1 MHFRSLPAARWPE
14 HSRGTSER
22 GAPIDLRSLGS
33 DGPGSPDTEESLQH
47 EREKRRTRTSSIIA
61 PQQKMMSEVDK
72 SKETGIST
80 PFSYASELKWEQ
92 IKQGSQ

>member
-72 SKETGIST
+72 SKARSSRAGGRGEGQD
-80 PFSYASELKWEQ
+80 EQ
-92 IKQGSQ
+92 TTVTFH